1 MYRDTEKFIEL
12 LKPHYNDAV
21 NYCTGLCYKQSPDD
35 AKDLL
40 QESLLKSLEN
50 IGSLKEESKFRSWL
64 FTIITREFYNS
75 RRKKFW
81 NKFTSIDAVPFP
93 DIFDISLDSGDG
105 NANKSFDDKFTL
117 VKALSYLKP
126 KERSAILLFEL
137 GGFSIEDICNMEN
150 EKSLSTVKSRLS
162 RSRSKLREIIN
173 KLESNSLNGENKKTN
188 HIGDLENETI
198 GIIAGLK
205 K

>member
-21 NYCTGLCYKQSPDD
+21 NYCTGLCYRQSPDD

-50 IGSLKEESKFRSWL
+50 IGSLKEEGKFRSWL

-75 RRKKFW
+75 HRRSFW
-81 NKFTSIDAVPFP
+81 KRFTSSDAIQMP
-93 DIFDISLDSGDG
+93 DIFNKAVTNGNDNYDIKD
-105 NANKSFDDKFTL
+105 TL
-117 VKALSYLKP
+117 MKALSQLKS
-126 KERSAILLFEL
+126 KERSSILLFEI
-137 GGFSIEDICNMEN
+137 GGFSLEEITKMEN
-150 EKSLSTVKSRLS
+150 ERSISAVKSRLS
-162 RSRSKLREIIN
+162 RTRGKLQKII
-173 KLESNSLNGENKKTN
+173 KHLESNSGDGEKINTN
-188 HIGDLENETI
+188 FKGDLKNDLEDETI
-198 GIIAGLK
+198 RIIAGLK